1 MGRLFVVSLWFQI
14 IWFLAVLGQ
23 ERFQWFTLGLGL
35 VTLGYAA
42 YSSRDD
48 IGRILALGV
57 GGIALDSFNSAFGL
71 LVFKSA
77 HVPVW
82 LAALWLVFVW
92 YARQWVPHLSK
103 YPKGLV
109 MLFVGVCGALSYW
122 AGYKFSAV
130 EFSLPV
136 VGSLVVLTVQWAGV
150 AWLIMRVFVNDYSVS
165 NKNPDTA
172 SSRQR

>member
-1 MGRLFVVSLWFQI
+1 
-14 IWFLAVLGQ
+14 
-23 ERFQWFTLGLGL
+23 
-35 VTLGYAA
+35 
-42 YSSRDD
+42 
-48 IGRILALGV
+48 
-57 GGIALDSFNSAFGL
+57 
-71 LVFKSA
+71 
-77 HVPVW
+77 
-82 LAALWLVFVW
+82 
-92 YARQWVPHLSK
+92 
-103 YPKGLV
+103 

-130 EFSLPV
+130 EFSLSV